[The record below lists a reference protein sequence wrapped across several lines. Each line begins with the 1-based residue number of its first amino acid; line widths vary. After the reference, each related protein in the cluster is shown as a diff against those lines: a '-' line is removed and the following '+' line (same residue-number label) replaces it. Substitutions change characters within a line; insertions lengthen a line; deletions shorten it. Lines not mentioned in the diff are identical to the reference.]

1 MRFILKI
8 KLINSLKVFPK
19 RCGHLDGKSL
29 ISIDD
34 MVNKIK
40 ISAQASKECSDGSFI
55 ICARTDARGVEG
67 IESVYFLF
75 I

>member
-8 KLINSLKVFPK
+8 KLIFSLKVFPK

-40 ISAQASKECSDGSFI
+40 ISA
-55 ICARTDARGVEG
+55 
-67 IESVYFLF
+67 
-75 I
+75 

>member
-1 MRFILKI
+1 MPIQDLVKVKCVQRLFGNIFKLEQMRFILKI

-40 ISAQASKECSDGSFI
+40 ISA
-55 ICARTDARGVEG
+55 
-67 IESVYFLF
+67 
-75 I
+75 

>member
-1 MRFILKI
+1 MPIQDLVKVKCVQRLFGNIFKLEQMRFILKI
-8 KLINSLKVFPK
+8 KLIFSLKVFPK

-40 ISAQASKECSDGSFI
+40 ISA
-55 ICARTDARGVEG
+55 
-67 IESVYFLF
+67 
-75 I
+75 